1 MPFGSRRDGAGMAKL
16 IPVRLELTHR
26 GAYAIR
32 AVLTLA
38 HEGDEHVVPARV
50 IARQMDIPVRFLP
63 QVLGDLSRAGI
74 VEARL
79 GRAGGYRLARS
90 PSRISI
96 LDVIEATEGD
106 TRRQTCV
113 LTGQR
118 CGKSNVPCDVHAVFS
133 DAQVA
138 ILERLGSTTVA
149 DVLASSALEV
159 LDRRPLIRLAA
170 GGDPG
175 HPSTRAALGLRR
187 APALA
192 TDPRLPETRARA
204 GEPRSSSRACAW
216 RRTRQPGRD
225 AGG

>member
-1 MPFGSRRDGAGMAKL
+1 
-16 IPVRLELTHR
+16 LELTHR

-38 HEGDEHVVPARV
+38 HEDGNGVVPART
-50 IARQMDIPVRFLP
+50 IARKMDIPVRFLP

-79 GRAGGYRLARS
+79 GRAGGYRLSRS
-90 PSRISI
+90 PSLISI

-118 CGKSNVPCDVHAVFS
+118 CGQSGIACDVHAVFT

-138 ILERLGSTTVA
+138 ILERLAATTVA
-149 DVLASSALEV
+149 DVLSSAATHDLFA
-159 LDRRPLIRLAA
+159 RPALVAVGA
-170 GGDPG
+170 GG
-175 HPSTRAALGLRR
+175 
-187 APALA
+187 
-192 TDPRLPETRARA
+192 
-204 GEPRSSSRACAW
+204 
-216 RRTRQPGRD
+216 
-225 AGG
+225 